1 MEISRT
7 LLEKEE
13 RKFTMSVYRRL
24 EVNNMLIE
32 FSHIQQSHSKKTIK
46 SNRGRVLANR
56 VKTLQSL
63 TKSRSEIS
71 SLTRGTEF
79 TLQVLSET

>member
-7 LLEKEE
+7 LLEKKE

-32 FSHIQQSHSKKTIK
+32 FSHI
-46 SNRGRVLANR
+46 
-56 VKTLQSL
+56 
-63 TKSRSEIS
+63 
-71 SLTRGTEF
+71 
-79 TLQVLSET
+79 